1 MLEPRRCKLTA
12 EERRTVAAPRR
23 AVVAVYGAIALLL
36 ALVIT
41 ALPFTAEGHD
51 IYKDLRG
58 PDGMLCCGGHECS
71 AITNVKVLPD
81 RSGYYLPDSDETIA
95 ADDAHPS
102 PDNRFHRCIYAT
114 VMRWDEQERRY
125 VPQSGYSRTRCF
137 FAPQAFL

>member
-1 MLEPRRCKLTA
+1 MQHREGR
-12 EERRTVAAPRR
+12 
-23 AVVAVYGAIALLL
+23 LLQSMAQSHFCL
-36 ALVIT
+36 RWLSR
-41 ALPFTAEGHD
+41 LCLFTAEGHD

-95 ADDAHPS
+95 AEDAQLS

-114 VMRWDEQERRY
+114 VMRWDEQERHY

-137 FAPQAFL
+137 FAPQALL